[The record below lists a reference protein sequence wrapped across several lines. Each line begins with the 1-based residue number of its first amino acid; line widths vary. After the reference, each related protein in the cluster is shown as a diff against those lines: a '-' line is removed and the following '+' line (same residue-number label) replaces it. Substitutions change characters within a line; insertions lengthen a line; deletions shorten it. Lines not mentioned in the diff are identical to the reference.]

1 MFTKNSIVKNTA
13 IFALVLTFST
23 LFSAKMYGQVTEESN
38 FTKANKLFKQE
49 RWEEAKQI
57 VDIGLKES
65 PYDADL
71 LMLNGKYYHYKR
83 NNDKARYNLIKSLQY
98 DANNVDAKQILTN
111 VEIEEKHYSAAI
123 CYINEL
129 LEVNP
134 YWKGLWRK
142 KIEVYKLQGNNEE
155 ANRLLRRI
163 NQIYPEDEQIQ
174 QDYRYN
180 LKTEISA
187 LKKSGKLEEALKLTN
202 ELMLVDK
209 TNPDLYV
216 DVINTH
222 IAAGD
227 FDKALVYA
235 NRALTYMP
243 NNSYLI
249 TKKASILADKG
260 DYNEAMSFI
269 KSKNKNGNA
278 QLTALYNQLLL
289 QNARVQN
296 DSDPYTLYG
305 KILERSPGNAEAL
318 NYLLNTSLS
327 KGFYSDAQ
335 HYIAIA
341 KKSGGETKDILSKE
355 YTLYSQMG
363 NEPKA
368 TAILAKLYSR
378 FPNDYDIRENYTSYQ
393 YKLARENMLNHQY
406 REALI
411 QLTFLTNLP
420 KNDYS
425 EKSMQELTE
434 VYLKLNRKEE
444 AYATVQKLNSEYPNN
459 SNNIFRKVSVLIAMD
474 RDEEALTIYEEYMKN
489 ASMEEFQ
496 SHLIAYDEI
505 GMQFIKKLI
514 IAGQTQKVFEVADR
528 VILLNPDSELAY
540 TYAINTAFST
550 EDYNLMLKYAQQ
562 AVEANP
568 DSILF
573 KTKYAEALS
582 KTKEF
587 GTANNILK
595 ALLVE
600 NQYNQSV
607 INANTQFALDY
618 GAVLFKLKDEEQLR
632 NVTSLALK
640 YDPNNK
646 ELMYQR
652 GQAYLLA
659 KDYGNAFEYM
669 KFYTPSPLE
678 EAAFNKQMEW
688 LQNKSYRN
696 QIALTY
702 LRSRFADQIN
712 VSSIASL
719 EYTRFQSAE
728 NTYTGRL
735 FYTGRDLGSG
745 VLAQA
750 EWTRVLNPKTYVTAN
765 LGYGSRYFAKIIANA
780 SVYRTFLQDFELEL
794 GLGYR
799 NLPDVYTLTSIV
811 AGVSHDSENMWLNAK
826 ANIYRTDSSLTLYNV
841 LAQSRFYIF
850 DNNKSF
856 LQAMASAGTVPESGA
871 LDLSLYDSY
880 NAFNTMVGA
889 GGQYMVN
896 KRLSLGLLG
905 NWYNFKYNPQSYS
918 NLYNLYFTAI
928 YSL

>member
-1 MFTKNSIVKNTA
+1 MFTKYSIVKNSA
-13 IFALVLTFST
+13 IIVLVLFLSS

-57 VDIGLKES
+57 VDIGLKET

-98 DANNVDAKQILTN
+98 DPNNVDAKQILTN

-155 ANRLLRRI
+155 ANRLLKRI

-180 LKTEISA
+180 LKTEISS

-202 ELMLVDK
+202 DLMLVDK

-227 FDKALVYA
+227 FDKALIYA

-249 TKKASILADKG
+249 TKKASILAERG
-260 DYNEAMSFI
+260 DYNEALSFI
-269 KSKNKNGNA
+269 KSKNKGGNA
-278 QLTALYNQLLL
+278 QLTAMYNQLLL

-327 KGFYSDAQ
+327 RGFYSDAQ
-335 HYIAIA
+335 YYIGLA
-341 KKSGGETKDILSKE
+341 KKSNGETKDILAKE
-355 YTLYSQMG
+355 YTLYTQMG
-363 NEPKA
+363 NEPKSNS
-368 TAILAKLYSR
+368 ILAKLYSR
-378 FPNDYDIRENYTSYQ
+378 FPNDSDIRENYINYQ
-393 YKLARENMLNHQY
+393 YRLARENLRNEQY

-411 QLTFLTNLP
+411 QLTFLSNLP
-420 KNDYS
+420 KNDYT
-425 EKSMQELTE
+425 EKSLQELTE
-434 VYLKLNRKEE
+434 VYIKLNRKED
-444 AYATVQKLNSEYPNN
+444 AYATVQKLTSQYPNN
-459 SNNIFRKVSVLIAMD
+459 SNNVFRKVNVLIAMD
-474 RDEEALTIYEEYMKN
+474 RDEEALTIYEDFMKN
-489 ASMEEFQ
+489 ANMEEFQ

-505 GMQFIKKLI
+505 GTQFIKKLVA
-514 IAGQTQKVFEVADR
+514 AGQTQKVFEVADR
-528 VILLNPDSELAY
+528 IILINPDSELAY
-540 TYAINTAFST
+540 TYAMNAAYSIP
-550 EDYNLMLKYAQQ
+550 DYNLMLKYAQK

-582 KTKEF
+582 KTQEF
-587 GTANNILK
+587 GTANNILQ
-595 ALLVE
+595 ALLAE

-607 INANTQFALDY
+607 INANTQFTLDY
-618 GAVLFKLKDEEQLR
+618 GKVLYKVKDEEQLR
-632 NVTSLALK
+632 NITSLALK

-659 KDYGNAFEYM
+659 KDYGNAYEYM
-669 KFYTPSPLE
+669 KFYTPSALE
-678 EAAFNKQMEW
+678 EADFKKEMEW

-750 EWTRVLNPKTYVTAN
+750 EWTHVVNPETYVIGN
-765 LGYGSRYFAKIIANA
+765 LGYGPRYFAKIIANV
-780 SVYRTFLQDFELEL
+780 SGFRTFAKDYEVEL

-799 NLPDVYTLTSIV
+799 NLPDVYTLTNLV
-811 AGVSHDSENMWLNAK
+811 VGLSHDSANMWLNAK
-826 ANIYRTDSSLTLYNV
+826 ANIYRTDNSLTLYNV
-841 LAQSRFYIF
+841 LAQSKFYVF
-850 DNNKSF
+850 GDNKSS
-856 LQAMASAGTVPESGA
+856 LQAMASVGTVPEAGA

-889 GGQYMVN
+889 GGNYMVN
-896 KRLSLGLLG
+896 KRLTLGLLG
-905 NWYNFKYNPQSYS
+905 NWYNFKYNPKSYS